1 MDRKS
6 IYVGVRKQ
14 IMKKCLIYFTV
25 FIFVISLIGC
35 GGNVSDVKVTEY
47 QSETFTEKEIESA
60 IEAAKE
66 YFQKE
71 FKGCTLTEITYAG
84 DEKTADHAQW
94 AERIGGDE
102 VIVLLSSFKVD
113 SSGGDGSLNLNST
126 YTNWMWILARSNGG
140 KWEHV
145 DHGY

>member
-1 MDRKS
+1 
-6 IYVGVRKQ
+6 
-14 IMKKCLIYFTV
+14 MKKCLAYLLLVIS
-25 FIFVISLIGC
+25 IFSLIGC

-47 QSETFTEKEIESA
+47 QSETFAEKEIESA
-60 IEAAKE
+60 IEVAKE
-66 YFQKE
+66 YFKKE

-102 VIVLLSSFKVD
+102 VIVLISSFEVD
-113 SSGGDGSLNLNST
+113 SSGGDGSLNPNST
-126 YTNWMWILARSNGG
+126 YSNWMWILARSNGG
-140 KWEHV
+140 KWKHV